1 MAGRKRCYLRA
12 FANSECSGRLQ
23 RVHLVKEQTIRREVW
38 DRRLELE
45 AARAA
50 VPRSK
55 RALLKDP
62 RWWVWG
68 CLWHHHQLDKSRK
81 LRIPRHRLPP
91 ELEQAAAEYGI
102 LWWLDREYG
111 CRS

>member
-1 MAGRKRCYLRA
+1 MASRRCFLRA
-12 FANSECSGRLQ
+12 FSTSECSGRLQ
-23 RVHLVKEQTIRREVW
+23 RCHLVKEQTIRREVW

-45 AARAA
+45 AARMD

-55 RALLKDP
+55 RALLRDE

-91 ELEQAAAEYGI
+91 QLEQAAAQYGI
-102 LWWLDREYG
+102 VWCLTREYG
-111 CRS
+111 EL